1 MNGENNFNNPFNNNG
16 FNNSNNGFNN
26 SNNGTDYNNQ
36 NNGFNN
42 SNTGQ
47 GNMMNQN
54 NGFNNQN
61 NGFNNPIPQN
71 NFNQQ
76 QGQFQNGPMPMPM
89 NNQPNNGQ
97 NKKKAI
103 GIIVGVVVGI
113 CALGFI
119 FSSSGNKTLTC
130 SRSDTLSGMN
140 YSETVNVYFKNNKVK
155 SLKARFSY
163 DLGSYASQKDLFVE
177 ALEESFEDEEDFTYD
192 IRADG
197 DKIIVDISASNDDG
211 VEEYISSS
219 ANYDD
224 VKEDLEE
231 EGYTCK

>member
-16 FNNSNNGFNN
+16 FN
-26 SNNGTDYNNQ
+26 
-36 NNGFNN
+36 
-42 SNTGQ
+42 
-47 GNMMNQN
+47 NQN

-197 DKIIVDISASNDDG
+197 DKIIVDISASNGDG